1 MFLTLKF
8 IRWVNFLSFVN
19 IKRNIFICRLMI
31 NDKAEEIFKLKK
43 TQAQNDLKGKQ
54 LETNKNQ
61 LLNKV
66 FHGNL

>member
-1 MFLTLKF
+1 
-8 IRWVNFLSFVN
+8 
-19 IKRNIFICRLMI
+19 MI

-61 LLNKV
+61 LLNNV